1 MPGTKS
7 ARHIVE
13 AVLASYLSSQSE
25 LAGVSFYTG
34 DSAETNVLP
43 KAVVLCDS
51 ARLPN
56 DFPDGLGNY
65 NCGVRVTVFDSADD
79 VTLTTHRA
87 RCAAIAGAMQDLD
100 LIQAAFVAGGD
111 ALCYDVTPT
120 AEDEGVNERSWAS
133 VFSYDVLVVVN
144 PQP

>member
-1 MPGTKS
+1 MGTKS

-51 ARLPN
+51 ASLPN
-56 DFPDGLGNY
+56 DIPDGLGNY
-65 NCGVRVTVFDSADD
+65 SCGVRVTMFDSADD
-79 VTLTTHRA
+79 VTLATHRA
-87 RCAAIAGAMQDLD
+87 RCAAIAGAMQDLE
-100 LIQAAFVAGGD
+100 LIKAAFVAGGD
-111 ALCYDVTPT
+111 ALCYDVTPN

-133 VFSYDVLVVVN
+133 VFSYNVLVVVN

>member
-1 MPGTKS
+1 MGTKS
-7 ARHIVE
+7 IRHIVE
-13 AVLASYLSSQSE
+13 STLATYLSTQTG
-25 LAGVSFYTG
+25 LTTVSFLTG
-34 DSAETNVLP
+34 DSAATQTLP

-79 VTLTTHRA
+79 VTLTVHRE
-87 RCAAIAGAMQDLD
+87 RCAAIAGAMQDLE

-111 ALCYDVTPT
+111 ALCYDITPT

-133 VFSYDVLVVVN
+133 VFSYEVLVVVN

>member
-1 MPGTKS
+1 MGYKS

-13 AVLASYLSSQSE
+13 AVLASYLDSQPE
-25 LAGVSFYTG
+25 LNGVTFYTG
-34 DSAETNVLP
+34 DSADTAVLP
-43 KAVVLCDS
+43 KCVVLCDT
-51 ARLPN
+51 ARLP
-56 DFPDGLGNY
+56 DDLPDGLGNY

-79 VTLTTHRA
+79 TTLSQHRE
-87 RCAAIAGAMQDLD
+87 RCAAIAGAMQDLE

-111 ALCYDVTPT
+111 ALCYDVSIN

>member
-1 MPGTKS
+1 MGYKS

-13 AVLASYLSSQSE
+13 AVLANYLSSQTE

-34 DSAETNVLP
+34 DSAETAILP

-65 NCGVRVTVFDSADD
+65 NCGVRITVFDSADD
-79 VTLTTHRA
+79 VTLTVHRE
-87 RCAAIAGAMQDLD
+87 RCAAVAGAMQDVA

-133 VFSYDVLVVVN
+133 VFSYEVLVVVN
-144 PQP
+144 PVA

>member
-1 MPGTKS
+1 MGTKS

-13 AVLASYLSSQSE
+13 AVLASYLSAQTE
-25 LAGVSFYTG
+25 LAGVSIYTG
-34 DSAETNVLP
+34 DSEATAILP

-65 NCGVRVTVFDSADD
+65 VCGVRVTVFDSADD
-79 VTLTTHRA
+79 TTLAQHRA
-87 RCAAIAGAMQDLD
+87 RCAAVAGAMQDLP

-111 ALCYDVTPT
+111 ALCYDITPQ

-144 PQP
+144 PQ

>member
-1 MPGTKS
+1 MGYKS

-13 AVLASYLSSQSE
+13 AVLASYLDSQTE
-25 LAGVSFYTG
+25 LAGITFYTG
-34 DSAETNVLP
+34 DSAETATLP
-43 KAVVLCDS
+43 KCVVLCDT

-65 NCGVRVTVFDSADD
+65 MCGVRVTVFDSADD
-79 VTLTTHRA
+79 TTLSQHRE
-87 RCAAIAGAMQDLD
+87 RCAAVAGAMQNLA

-111 ALCYDVTPT
+111 ALCYDIIPN

-133 VFSYDVLVVVN
+133 AFSYDILVVVN
-144 PQP
+144 PQ